1 MRTLVLGGTRFIGRA
16 LVAELL
22 GAGHTVAI
30 VHRGEHEVELP
41 PEVEH
46 IHIERSQ
53 LTTCHEQLAR
63 FAPDTAIDLSAMTA
77 ADAQALDAAI
87 DPSVPLVAVSSA
99 DVYRAFGSL
108 YEDAVTDAVPL
119 SEDAPLRT
127 EPPPDRVAMP
137 GWAYE
142 PSQYE
147 KLDVEQIYLER
158 GATICRLPV
167 VYGEHDYKRREE
179 FVLSRVRA
187 GRDRIPVG
195 PGTLLISRGYAPEL
209 ARGLRLAAERG
220 GRGEVFNLAERDCAP
235 VRLWMEE
242 ILAAASHEAELVRAP
257 DDRLPDDLGL
267 TTEIPQP
274 LLVDSSKAARELGWV
289 HAPWQECVA
298 KSVRWHLANPPDGE
312 AQGFEAD
319 DAAMWRSTDV
329 PPARPA

>member
-30 VHRGEHEVELP
+30 VHRGEHEIDLP
-41 PEVEH
+41 PEVAH
-46 IHIERSQ
+46 IHTERSR
-53 LTTCHEQLAR
+53 LVDCREQLSR
-63 FAPDTAIDLSAMTA
+63 FSPDAAIDLSAMTA
-77 ADAQALDAAI
+77 GDAEALDAAI

-108 YEDAVTDAVPL
+108 YKGAVTDAVPL

-127 EPPPDRVAMP
+127 APPPDRVAMP

-142 PSQYE
+142 PSRYE
-147 KLDVEQIYLER
+147 KLDVERIYLER

-220 GRGEVFNLAERDCAP
+220 GQGEVFNLAERDCAP
-235 VRLWMEE
+235 VLLWMRE
-242 ILAAASHEAELVRAP
+242 ILAAAGHEAVLVRVP
-257 DDRLPDDLGL
+257 EGDLPSDLGL
-267 TTEIPQP
+267 TAEIPQP
-274 LLVDSSKAARELGWV
+274 LLVDTSKAARELGWV
-289 HAPWQECVA
+289 HAPWRECVA
-298 KSVRWHLANPPDGE
+298 RSVRWHLANPPPGG

-329 PPARPA
+329 PPARRA